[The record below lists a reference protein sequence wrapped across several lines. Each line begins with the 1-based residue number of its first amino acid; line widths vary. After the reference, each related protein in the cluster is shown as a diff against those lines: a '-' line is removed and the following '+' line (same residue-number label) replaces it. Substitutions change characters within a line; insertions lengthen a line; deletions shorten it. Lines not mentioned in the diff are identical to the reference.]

1 MKTII
6 LVRHAKSSWK
16 DPNLDDF
23 DRPLNKRG
31 KRNAPF
37 MGKKLKEQKVIPD
50 LVLSSP
56 AKRAK
61 KTAIAISKAIDY
73 PKKQIIFDDNLYHAG
88 VRYLFELVKNL
99 DDAYETV
106 MLFGHNPDL
115 NKFADMSVKKN
126 MVDNIPT
133 AGVYCIRFDVNQWK
147 KVKEGKGEFV
157 FFDFPKRYKDV
168 SV

>member
-16 DPNLDDF
+16 DPSLDDF

-37 MGKKLKEQKVIPD
+37 MGNKLKERKIMPD

-61 KTAIAISKAIDY
+61 KR
-73 PKKQIIFDDNLYHAG
+73 L
-88 VRYLFELVKNL
+88 
-99 DDAYETV
+99 
-106 MLFGHNPDL
+106 
-115 NKFADMSVKKN
+115 
-126 MVDNIPT
+126 
-133 AGVYCIRFDVNQWK
+133 
-147 KVKEGKGEFV
+147 
-157 FFDFPKRYKDV
+157 
-168 SV
+168 